1 MTDSRP
7 ASAVTIVTQ
16 TRVHDSGTDAFAKFQ
31 ATISA
36 AVAEQPGFIEQ
47 SVLPPDPPTQVDWV
61 ILQRFVTPE
70 DAVAWLRSDRR
81 RTLLTEIQSALA
93 GVDDVHLVRDAATGA
108 LPSPVAAVITTRVR
122 PGRGQE
128 YRAWEQRIAAAQA
141 SYPGFQG
148 YRFEPPIPGVQE
160 NYVAILRFESEKT
173 LQGWMDSPER
183 HRLIK
188 EAEGLTEDVH
198 ARIVRSGFS
207 QWFPDAQA
215 QAPAWKM
222 NMIVLLL
229 LYPVVFLFG
238 LLIQTPLLMRGIGL
252 PFWLALFIGN
262 VASVLI
268 LSYLVPWVSKGFRWW
283 LSTTPNRSR
292 HNDWAGVGLIVGLY
306 FLLMLAFS
314 LI

>member
-7 ASAVTIVTQ
+7 AGAVTIVTQ

-61 ILQRFVTPE
+61 ILQRFLTSD
-70 DAVAWLRSDRR
+70 DAVAWLRSERR
-81 RTLLTEIQSALA
+81 RTLLTEIQSVWRVWTTCILC
-93 GVDDVHLVRDAATGA
+93 ATLRQA
-108 LPSPVAAVITTRVR
+108 PCRRRLPPSSPHGSAR
-122 PGRGQE
+122 PGGGVSCLGATHRC
-128 YRAWEQRIAAAQA
+128 
-141 SYPGFQG
+141 SPGELSRFQG

-160 NYVAILRFESEKT
+160 NYVAILRFESEET

-188 EAEGLTEDVH
+188 EAEELTEDVH

-207 QWFPDAQA
+207 QWFPDAHA

-238 LLIQTPLLMRGIGL
+238 LLVQTPLLMRGIGL

-262 VASVLI
+262 VASVLYPQ
-268 LSYLVPWVSKGFRWW
+268 LPGALGK
-283 LSTTPNRSR
+283 
-292 HNDWAGVGLIVGLY
+292 
-306 FLLMLAFS
+306 
-314 LI
+314 